1 MQLTNLMDTTLS
13 STLATT
19 VFASARKELVSGTD
33 NSRSVDDLRC
43 DCDCESVDWASEN
56 GRRRSRVD
64 DDAGV
69 DV

>member
-1 MQLTNLMDTTLS
+1 MRLTNLIATTLS
-13 STLATT
+13 STLAMTT
-19 VFASARKELVSGTD
+19 LASARKELVSGTD

-43 DCDCESVDWASEN
+43 DCESVDCASEN

-64 DDAGV
+64 DDVGL